1 MSNLD
6 GVYKSKI
13 YQFIYSFGGLSF
25 NVPALALIIA
35 TSISVSFFIGIIAYM
50 GTENVVIVKKI
61 YALANIGIFM
71 VATTFHR
78 LHTRCREDSIYKLKC
93 REKEEFG
100 VVKTDS
106 TMRYILFD
114 LLYIDVYKNL
124 FLAVLAKC
132 VITGLLGYGFYVY
145 FNTYVP
151 LGFGWT
157 ALLYLMNYVYLPLV
171 MED

>member
-25 NVPALALIIA
+25 NIPVLALTI
-35 TSISVSFFIGIIAYM
+35 TVSLCLSFFIGIFVYM
-50 GTENVVIVKKI
+50 GTRNVLIVQQGF
-61 YALANIGIFM
+61 ALVNIFIFM

-157 ALLYLMNYVYLPLV
+157 ALLYVMNYVYLPLV
-171 MED
+171 IED